1 MSSQSNKIFILFCT
15 DKDSVS
21 KKRKTRHRPNKF
33 ESAVQSFKE
42 VLTGQHEENVKVTN
56 SIQQQWLE
64 LEKQRV
70 QNEMEERERERQ
82 HELRMME
89 LFSTMVQQV
98 PQPQLRM
105 TSSSQHQPTYT
116 DLTHSTPPTNN
127 YFPNYNF
134 Q

>member
-1 MSSQSNKIFILFCT
+1 MDIASPI
-15 DKDSVS
+15 
-21 KKRKTRHRPNKF
+21 KKRKTRHRPSKF

-42 VLTGQHEENVKVTN
+42 VLSGQHEENIKVTN

-70 QNEMEERERERQ
+70 QNEIQERERERQ

-98 PQPQLRM
+98 PQRQPSI
-105 TSSSQHQPTYT
+105 SSSNQHHQPTYT
-116 DLTHSTPPTNN
+116 DLTNSTPQASN